1 MTAEAYDGVAE
12 RYARMFSGE
21 LARRP
26 LDRALLGAFAELVR
40 SQAAAAGAPAAVA
53 DLGCGPGHITAHLHD
68 LGVEAFGVD
77 LSPQMIA
84 LARRDRPGLRFE
96 VGNMQ
101 GLALADGA
109 LGGIVA
115 WYSIIHTP
123 PERVPALF
131 AEFARLLA
139 PGGQLLL
146 GFQAADPGVGVPQWH
161 PHLVTPSHRW
171 PPEAIIALLGRA
183 GFVASARLL
192 RDPDATERLPSA
204 VLLAHRPS
212 PIAQRP
218 APTAVP
224 T

>member
-40 SQAAAAGAPAAVA
+40 SQAAAAGAPAA
-53 DLGCGPGHITAHLHD
+53 
-68 LGVEAFGVD
+68 
-77 LSPQMIA
+77 
-84 LARRDRPGLRFE
+84 
-96 VGNMQ
+96 
-101 GLALADGA
+101 
-109 LGGIVA
+109 
-115 WYSIIHTP
+115 
-123 PERVPALF
+123 
-131 AEFARLLA
+131 
-139 PGGQLLL
+139 
-146 GFQAADPGVGVPQWH
+146 AADPGVGVPQWH
-161 PHLVTPSHRW
+161 PHLVTPLHRW

-204 VLLAHRPS
+204 VLLAHRP
-212 PIAQRP
+212 